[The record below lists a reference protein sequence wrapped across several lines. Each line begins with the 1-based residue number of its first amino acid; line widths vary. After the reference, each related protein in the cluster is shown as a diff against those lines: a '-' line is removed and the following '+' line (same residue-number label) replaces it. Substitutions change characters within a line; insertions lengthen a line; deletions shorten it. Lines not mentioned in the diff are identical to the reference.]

1 MSRPLPPSFP
11 FTLAGSL
18 LTRLP
23 PAPLCQQVSQTPVLS
38 QTKIQAS
45 LLEESVTS
53 GTEWP
58 LAGRRWS
65 LFCVVLGQLGES
77 HESVS
82 AEGNWSPTFQVF
94 PAFQR
99 SLAHGRLGGG
109 MLRGLS
115 QPRLL
120 RESPGQLVLAAPGGP
135 KAEAKGNCPEF
146 LSQHPL
152 VPRNRHKHHR
162 GGHSRKHG
170 QTSEGI
176 DGKASLSGQ
185 RGGGPG
191 FAGQRPAGTCACN
204 GLQERQSQAASCP
217 LVEAARQLQRLVK
230 PCSGHSPA
238 ACQVSPTGAW
248 EQQPRQTQT
257 GVRFVTGAGK

>member
-1 MSRPLPPSFP
+1 MSRRLPPSFP
-11 FTLAGSL
+11 FILAGSL

-23 PAPLCQQVSQTPVLS
+23 LAPLCQQVSQTPVLS

-58 LAGRRWS
+58 LTGRRWS

-99 SLAHGRLGGG
+99 SLAHGRLDGG

-120 RESPGQLVLAAPGGP
+120 RESPGSWSWQHLEGP
-135 KAEAKGNCPEF
+135 KQRPKATVLSFCPSIRWFPGADTSTTEETTAESMARC
-146 LSQHPL
+146 Q
-152 VPRNRHKHHR
+152 R
-162 GGHSRKHG
+162 GSTGKQAFRGSEAEVLGSR
-170 QTSEGI
+170 
-176 DGKASLSGQ
+176 DSGQ
-185 RGGGPG
+185 QAHAPVMGSRSGRTWQPAVPWWRLPGSCRG
-191 FAGQRPAGTCACN
+191 
-204 GLQERQSQAASCP
+204 
-217 LVEAARQLQRLVK
+217 
-230 PCSGHSPA
+230 
-238 ACQVSPTGAW
+238 W
-248 EQQPRQTQT
+248 
-257 GVRFVTGAGK
+257 